1 VGAVVAGGAG
11 PHAHRRGRVMA
22 RPVTELDVL
31 RFIAA
36 SVREPAPVGDV
47 ETARH
52 LAVIKSREAYALVRD
67 FLKSEDFGA
76 DISASGGI
84 VPRESQR

>member
-1 VGAVVAGGAG
+1 
-11 PHAHRRGRVMA
+11 MA
-22 RPVTELDVL
+22 RLVTELDIL

-36 SVREPAPVGDV
+36 SAREPAPVGDV

-52 LAVIKSREAYALVRD
+52 LATVKARDAYAVVRD
-67 FLKSEDFGA
+67 YLASEDFGA